1 MKNLIIIGAGGM
13 GREVMNLALQCEGY
27 NKEYVIKGFIDDNLE
42 SMSGLVGYPPIIGR
56 IDDYKIKQD
65 DVFTCS
71 IGSVQSKKKCIETI
85 VKHGGSFISLIH
97 PTSLI
102 NSNAKLGIGCQ
113 IFPFAQ
119 VGSEAVIGNY
129 VLIQSYAGIAHD
141 VNVGNYTRIDTH
153 VLCVGGVSIGN
164 RVTLHT
170 AAIINH
176 GVTIEDDAT
185 VGAASFV
192 IKRVRQGTSVFG
204 IPAKIIF

>member
-13 GREVMNLALQCEGY
+13 GREVLNLALQCEGY

-42 SMSGLVGYPPIIGR
+42 SMNGLVGYPPVIGR
-56 IDDYKIKQD
+56 IDDYKIKHD
-65 DVFTCS
+65 DVFVCS
-71 IGSVQSKKKCIETI
+71 IGSVHSKKKCIDSI
-85 VKHGGSFISLIH
+85 VERGGSFISLIH

-102 NSNAKLGIGCQ
+102 NPHAKFGLGCQ
-113 IFPFAQ
+113 VFPFAQ
-119 VGSEAVIGNY
+119 IGSEAVIGNY
-129 VLIQSYAGIAHD
+129 VLLQSYAGIAHD
-141 VNVGNYTRIDTH
+141 VTVGDYTRIDTH
-153 VLCVGGVSIGN
+153 VLCVGGVTIGN

-192 IKRVRQGTSVFG
+192 IKRVKQGTSVFG
-204 IPAKIIF
+204 TPAKIIF